1 MNEQP
6 PTAVP
11 STHFRR
17 EAEIMLDRHRRLA
30 GGRDAV
36 DVGGFEP
43 GIGHRVER
51 GVGIQLDLRSVGDDA
66 EVGGLGHPRWRSIS
80 AASRLPPGR
89 AEEGQCD
96 LVVELSRRRSTGMSS
111 YNASGVCG
119 QLIG

>member
-11 STHFRR
+11 STHLVVR
-17 EAEIMLDRHRRLA
+17 DRHRRLA

-51 GVGIQLDLRSVGDDA
+51 RVGMQLDLRGVGDDA
-66 EVGGLGHPRWRSIS
+66 E
-80 AASRLPPGR
+80 PGR
-89 AEEGQCD
+89 LGRADDGD
-96 LVVELSRRRSTGMSS
+96 RFWFHRLTSAPDGRAG
-111 YNASGVCG
+111 G
-119 QLIG
+119 